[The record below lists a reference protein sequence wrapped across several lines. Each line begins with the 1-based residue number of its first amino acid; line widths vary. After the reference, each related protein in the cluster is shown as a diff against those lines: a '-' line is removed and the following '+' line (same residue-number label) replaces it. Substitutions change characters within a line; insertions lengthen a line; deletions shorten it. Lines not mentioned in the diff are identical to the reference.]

1 MPVHIRVNVGKPSR
15 SRDHEH
21 HDDDQQTAG
30 WAKTREPR
38 DEKPATT
45 LNTAG
50 SVYGWAAK
58 PSARSG
64 PAFAPGLGSSKKS
77 S

>member
-1 MPVHIRVNVGKPSR
+1 MPVHVRVNVGKPSR

-30 WAKTREPR
+30 WAKTREPK
-38 DEKPATT
+38 DEPPAKSLS
-45 LNTAG
+45 LNPGKWT
-50 SVYGWAAK
+50 SQAA
-58 PSARSG
+58 ARSG
-64 PAFAPGLGSSKKS
+64 PAFAPGIGTKKS